1 MKSIADIASMRP
13 ITDNSGTHKPAGAKN
28 APLGSRDPGAVVR
41 QAITLLRIVGVLL
54 SLYLKFKFLLWFR
67 RGAHK
72 ARRQ

>member
-1 MKSIADIASMRP
+1 MKSIADMASMRP
-13 ITDNSGTHKPAGAKN
+13 ISDNSSTHEPAGATN

-67 RGAHK
+67 RGADG
-72 ARRQ
+72 ARQQ